1 MSMETKMKIEAELD
15 FYRSYSEKCLRPGR
29 GKPRI
34 YISPAERMKF
44 QQDMMVRM
52 LEERPSYEPVPWWYR
67 DVGASERRAKEL
79 LPVSKS
85 FDPIW
90 VDYEDKT
97 AFFDESEKLV
107 PTPKKRVWYHQT
119 PQILGRTYGFI
130 FKPEAGQ

>member
-1 MSMETKMKIEAELD
+1 METKMKIKAES
-15 FYRSYSEKCLRPGR
+15 SYSEKCLRPGR
-29 GKPRI
+29 GP

-52 LEERPSYEPVPWWYR
+52 LEERPSYEPVPLWYR

-90 VDYEDKT
+90 VEEVRRQKGKT

-107 PTPKKRVWYHQT
+107 PPKKRPGT
-119 PQILGRTYGFI
+119 RGF
-130 FKPEAGQ
+130 